1 MRNMTM
7 SHSTITVD
15 MAVDVLRKLRPRDRI
30 KAITIVLSETEYD
43 LPASKPVKRKSL
55 YGLWK
60 DLNVHLTA
68 EDIDQARQEMW
79 ANFPRED
86 I

>member
-1 MRNMTM
+1 MRNMTV

-30 KAITIVLSETEYD
+30 KAITIVLSETEHD
-43 LPASKPVKRKSL
+43 LPAAKPVKRKSL

-60 DLNVHLTA
+60 DLNVRMTA
-68 EDIDQARQEMW
+68 EDIDQARKEMW

>member
-1 MRNMTM
+1 M
-7 SHSTITVD
+7 SNTTPIKPINTIDT
-15 MAVDVLRKLRPRDRI
+15 AVDILRKLPLRERI
-30 KAITIVLSETEYD
+30 KAITIVLSETEHD
-43 LPASKPVKRKSL
+43 FLVSKPVKRKSL

-60 DLNVHLTA
+60 DLNVHLTT